1 MGILAWVF
9 GGLGGLCMVMGILT
23 ATEVVPLLG
32 AALDTMFWFV
42 LSVILLLAC
51 IAFAVSRGGYE

>member
-9 GGLGGLCMVMGILT
+9 GGIGGLCLVMGVLT

-32 AALDTMFWFV
+32 AALDTMFWLV
-42 LSVILLLAC
+42 VSVILFLVC